1 MKFYNRFILIIFILS
16 GIGTSIFSQN
26 LPPTV
31 EIQQVRLDPIVAS
44 LTIMYDLDD
53 SEGDTCTVRVLLSED
68 QGGTFSAFAFSQAGD
83 LGTGIGPGAG
93 KSINLYPVL
102 APDSMIRIKIIAYDD
117 APEDLVNWVAQVDTN
132 RIKADLE
139 FIAQERNH
147 LTSSN
152 HLDIIRDSLGNRLL
166 EAGLQTV
173 FQSVP
178 YGNYTGANVNGTL
191 PGLET
196 DTSLV
201 ILDAHFDGVPGTPGA
216 NDNGIAVVALLEI
229 ARILSVGHYR
239 RSLEFVAFDLEEYG
253 LLGSGEYIQQIDKST
268 QDILGVLNM
277 EMIGYYSDE
286 PNTQEFP
293 AGFAQLFPAVYQ
305 ISQADSF
312 RGNFLANV
320 ANTASVPLQMAFDS
334 LAEIYAPDLKM
345 YSVALPGT
353 GTVAPDF
360 RRSDHASFWDAGIPA
375 LMLTGG
381 GDLRDSAY
389 HTESDSL
396 NRISIDKVEQVTKAM
411 LATTAHLAGPLHA
424 GEDVSGVL
432 SISGVGDVLE
442 RNAISLFP
450 NPASDKFQLQS
461 ESPIR
466 SVIIFDLNGRELLRQ
481 YPNSSDVK
489 ISCSEFPAGMYVLVA
504 ETNDGVWNASWI
516 KE

>member
-1 MKFYNRFILIIFILS
+1 MKSTSRFFLSIFLFS
-16 GIGTSIFSQN
+16 GIAPHIFSQN
-26 LPPTV
+26 LPPVV
-31 EIQQVRLDPIVAS
+31 EIQQVSFDLQAAS
-44 LTIMYDLDD
+44 LTIEYDLNDA
-53 SEGDTCTVRVLLSED
+53 EGDTCTVRVLLSED
-68 QGGTFSAFAFSQAGD
+68 QGATFSAFEFGQTGD
-83 LGTGIGPGAG
+83 LGTGIGPSAG

-117 APEDLVNWVAQVDTN
+117 AQEDLTNWVAQVDTN
-132 RIKADLE
+132 RIKSDLE

-147 LTSSN
+147 LTSSAQ
-152 HLDIIRDSLGNRLL
+152 LDMIRDSLGNRFV
-166 EAGLQTV
+166 EAGLQTILQPV
-173 FQSVP
+173 S
-178 YGNYTGANVNGTL
+178 YGGYTGANVNGTL

-201 ILDAHFDGVPGTPGA
+201 IVDAHFDGVPGTPGA
-216 NDNGIAVVALLEI
+216 NDNGIAIVALLEI

-239 RSLEFVAFDLEEYG
+239 RSLEFIAFDLEEYG

-293 AGFAQLFPAVYQ
+293 TGFSQLFPAVYQ
-305 ISQADSF
+305 TAQADSF

-320 ANTASVPLQMAFDS
+320 ANTASAPLQMAFDS
-334 LAEIYAPDLKM
+334 LAELYAPDLKV

-353 GTVAPDF
+353 GTIAPDF

-389 HTESDSL
+389 HTGSDSL
-396 NRISIDKVEQVTKAM
+396 IRISIDKVEEVAKAM
-411 LATTAHLAGPLHA
+411 LATAAHLAGPLHA

-432 SISGVGDVLE
+432 AISGVGDLLE

-450 NPASDKFQLQS
+450 NPASDKFQLHS
-461 ESPIR
+461 EHPIR
-466 SVIIFDLNGRELLRQ
+466 SVTIFDLSGRELLRQ
-481 YPNSSDVK
+481 YPDSSEVE
-489 ISCSEFPAGMYVLVA
+489 ISCSEFPTGMYVLIA